1 MLQNMFIGSS
11 SHTARA
17 GSECS
22 ARTFFPQMEERE
34 AGGNEECRQ
43 PARPPAGFF
52 LLGNQRLRGAGPRPA
67 ASPRQ
72 NPAWKQFPRPPA
84 IGLLRL
90 MEPRAG
96 TVPVS
101 GTATS
106 ATGWWLE
113 SSYRPTLPCI
123 AAPGDGRAPG
133 LPRSAHPPRVLCR
146 AASSACWIILL
157 RSPAFCQRA

>member
-22 ARTFFPQMEERE
+22 ARRFPPENLRE
-34 AGGNEECRQ
+34 AGGYDERRI

-101 GTATS
+101 GTETS
-106 ATGWWLE
+106 AAGECLK
-113 SSYRPTLPCI
+113 SSGRVTLPDI

-133 LPRSAHPPRVLCR
+133 RRMRLAFFFWATNRPML
-146 AASSACWIILL
+146 SSLHGA
-157 RSPAFCQRA
+157 R